1 MHPHLWLCQRW
12 GWEGGRGG
20 IFHLMDRYITY
31 PRCSPRQVKKK
42 CKVQMQMEPIFAA
55 VCMWGCCF
63 TRFILKCSIWYMTF
77 VAESLYTKFCSIPL
91 YISFFISHLGFH
103 IILLVVMSLS
113 LSLHNQAN
121 PLHLMYK
128 LCVLGLTTTLD

>member
-1 MHPHLWLCQRW
+1 
-12 GWEGGRGG
+12 
-20 IFHLMDRYITY
+20 
-31 PRCSPRQVKKK
+31 
-42 CKVQMQMEPIFAA
+42 MQMEPIFAA

-77 VAESLYTKFCSIPL
+77 VEQSLYTKFCSIPL

-103 IILLVVMSLS
+103 IILLIVMSLS

-128 LCVLGLTTTLD
+128 LCVLGLITTLDLSWGYSFWTQQIHSSCTLKLGGVSLSSKPHFSAI